1 MPIHFPSTD
10 KIPAVAVLAL
20 FAVYIAG
27 KVLGFVTE

>member
-1 MPIHFPSTD
+1 MPILLPNAD

-27 KVLGFVTE
+27 KALGFVTE